1 MGMKNYLEQAG
12 LADVNLLDPD
22 LNMLDFTNAEL
33 KELLHAMFK
42 CLGIPD
48 AFFISHE
55 ALSELLSDIETLY
68 HPNPF
73 HNFAHACTVTHVV
86 FISLFHIPNL
96 SQYFFL
102 QDVTALL
109 LAAIAHDIQHTG
121 QNNTFHIQ
129 SVSSH
134 AIQYNDMSILEQ
146 HSTSTFF
153 KLITRKHQVLSA
165 LSPQEFSE
173 VRQVV
178 VRCIMDTD
186 LSHHNL
192 LISQFSSHVHLSFSR
207 ESLDDRKQLAS
218 VILHAADLSNPTRRF
233 DQAGAWAALLTRE
246 FSAQAQL
253 ERSLSLNVAPFMENQ
268 GQMGLIQNELHF
280 ISTFVEP
287 LWSLVVALFPTL
299 RYRLTTLDTN
309 MQKYRA
315 DILKF
320 EEAAHEKYIVRSSTT
335 GAIPRSVTSINHL
348 SVHYLI
354 NTSPDSSPRSDP
366 GDHSFA
372 QAGKE
377 SGSRHRRKTALAAQ
391 LWGHLSRQDTP
402 SPSRF
407 ASSAYQTG
415 GGVHSRETRRIR
427 SKGVGR
433 LSLGDIPAN
442 TAGKLD
448 DQTAQLGISILSRG
462 GNIERSVSLSRLG
475 APKTRQRS
483 LSSRWT
489 DDGTTMDSQA
499 SPKLSQGSR

>member
-1 MGMKNYLEQAG
+1 
-12 LADVNLLDPD
+12 
-22 LNMLDFTNAEL
+22 
-33 KELLHAMFK
+33 
-42 CLGIPD
+42 
-48 AFFISHE
+48 
-55 ALSELLSDIETLY
+55 
-68 HPNPF
+68 
-73 HNFAHACTVTHVV
+73 
-86 FISLFHIPNL
+86 
-96 SQYFFL
+96 
-102 QDVTALL
+102 
-109 LAAIAHDIQHTG
+109 
-121 QNNTFHIQ
+121 
-129 SVSSH
+129 
-134 AIQYNDMSILEQ
+134 
-146 HSTSTFF
+146 
-153 KLITRKHQVLSA
+153 
-165 LSPQEFSE
+165 
-173 VRQVV
+173 V